1 MNWKNKQC
9 KNGFWNDAKSS
20 SVVLQQMK
28 ALKNKKLRFENINIE
43 AKNLLEL
50 NDLLLIEE
58 DVELAKDLLKNT
70 EILMQNLE
78 KLEIE
83 TLLSRKIR

>member
-1 MNWKNKQC
+1 MKTI
-9 KNGFWNDAKSS
+9 KS
-20 SVVLQQMK
+20 
-28 ALKNKKLRFENINIE
+28 KKLRFENIANE

-58 DVELAKDLLKNT
+58 EVELAKELIRNT

-83 TLLSRKIR
+83 TLLSREI